1 MSQRLELV
9 VGFAVIV
16 IVAVSR
22 KILMGYNRIEQR
34 FVDNLNGREN
44 TMASPLNDS
53 LNKHLID
60 RNIHLA
66 EVKIPVSSQYIGKTL
81 QETNVK
87 QQYGI
92 TIVKITRGLLEIDIP
107 EADEMVYPQDVWMI
121 LGNDEQISRF
131 SNDIDVENSKTTQY
145 EKTDIILDSY
155 LIEPQSILCGK
166 TILETGLK
174 ENQHCLIIGIERQGK
189 SIMNPHYSTVLEE
202 NDLIWIV
209 GDKKRLHKFLKNN

>member
-1 MSQRLELV
+1 
-9 VGFAVIV
+9 
-16 IVAVSR
+16 
-22 KILMGYNRIEQR
+22 
-34 FVDNLNGREN
+34 
-44 TMASPLNDS
+44 
-53 LNKHLID
+53 
-60 RNIHLA
+60 
-66 EVKIPVSSQYIGKTL
+66 KIPVSSQYIGKTL